1 MEVKDEIPQE
11 VWDKITGGGV
21 LAFFGA
27 KPTQSSTPMSPSSST
42 NPEDLRAERE
52 IQPHPLDTPRKVK

>member
-1 MEVKDEIPQE
+1 MKVNHEIPQE

-27 KPTQSSTPMSPSSST
+27 KPTQSSTPMSPTSSQ
-42 NPEDLRAERE
+42 NPEDFRALRE

>member
-1 MEVKDEIPQE
+1 MKVFDEIPQE

-27 KPTQSSTPMSPSSST
+27 KPKQSSTPTSPPKSQ
-42 NPEDLRAERE
+42 NPEDFRAQRE
-52 IQPHPLDTPRKVK
+52 IQPSPLDLPPTVA